1 MSDDKKKRVLG
12 DEWLDWDGGPAEK
25 DTSESRNTFLYLS
38 LIVLALFV
46 VIVLLFWYLILPR
59 FESFGSAW
67 AVVIT
72 FTIGAAALFLVAWYV
87 LLVVAGIWNRRYMTV
102 CLTRGSRLFF
112 LMLPFVTKLASSVG
126 ISKDRLSHSFI
137 RVANELA
144 GPGKGPGPVLVLFP
158 RCLRADIRSRS
169 KEICAQYEDVR
180 LHTAP
185 GGTEARKIIR
195 DTSPGAIVAVACE
208 RDLIAG
214 IQDVAPKI
222 PVIGIPNTRPEGPC
236 TDTTINTDELKEAID
251 FFLTPR

>member
-1 MSDDKKKRVLG
+1 MSDGKKKRVLG
-12 DEWLDWDGGPAEK
+12 DEWLDWDGRPSEK
-25 DTSESRNTFLYLS
+25 DTSESRSTFLYLS
-38 LIVLALFV
+38 LVVLALFI
-46 VIVLLFWYLILPR
+46 VIVLLFWYLVLPR
-59 FESFGSAW
+59 FESFGSVW
-67 AVVIT
+67 ALVIT
-72 FTIGAAALFLVAWYV
+72 CILGAAALSLIVWYV
-87 LLVVAGIWNRRYMTV
+87 LLVVAVIWNRRYMNV
-102 CLTRGSRLFF
+102 CLTHGSRLFF
-112 LMLPFVTKLASSVG
+112 LMLPFVTRLASSVG

-158 RCLRADIRSRS
+158 RCLRADIRSKA
-169 KEICAQYEDVR
+169 KEICSSYDDVR

-236 TDTTINTDELKEAID
+236 TDTTIDTGELKEAIE

>member
-1 MSDDKKKRVLG
+1 MTDKKNKRVLG
-12 DEWLDWDGGPAEK
+12 DEWLDWDGRKQEQ
-25 DTSESRNTFLYLS
+25 DTSESRSTFLYLS
-38 LIVLALFV
+38 LVVLALFV
-46 VIVLLFWYLILPR
+46 VIVLLFWYLVLPR
-59 FESFGSAW
+59 FESFGQGW
-67 AVVIT
+67 ALVIT
-72 FTIGAAALFLVAWYV
+72 GALGAAALFLVAWYII
-87 LLVVAGIWNRRYMTV
+87 LVVAVVGNRRYVNV

-112 LMLPFVTKLASSVG
+112 IMLPFVTRLAASVG

-137 RVANELA
+137 RVSNELA

-158 RCLRADIRSRS
+158 RCLRADIRSRARELCS
-169 KEICAQYEDVR
+169 GYEDVR

-214 IQDVAPKI
+214 IQDVAPRI

-236 TDTTINTDELKEAID
+236 TNTTIDTDELKAAIEY
-251 FFLTPR
+251 FLTPR